1 MDSYYS
7 GDSNGEW
14 WETGDSG
21 SENNDGMDENSDNE
35 ECGMIAKE
43 CGRQLAEELWPLFCG
58 EDQRVT
64 NWYEM
69 CKAEDE
75 TKILPTAYFS
85 TVSNVKVS
93 WYLIRYSRGSTS
105 YRVTMYQEM
114 IQNEGRMTVDFWLD
128 EYEKMRDRKLRYPKE
143 KFQVINDVDEFFRS
157 CEDEVL
163 DQPD

>member
-58 EDQRVT
+58 
-64 NWYEM
+64 
-69 CKAEDE
+69 
-75 TKILPTAYFS
+75 
-85 TVSNVKVS
+85 
-93 WYLIRYSRGSTS
+93 
-105 YRVTMYQEM
+105 
-114 IQNEGRMTVDFWLD
+114 
-128 EYEKMRDRKLRYPKE
+128 RKGKERKERKRKERKERKRKE
-143 KFQVINDVDEFFRS
+143 KEDFLGSIDKLDGWPRKAARHKDVPIRKARIS
-157 CEDEVL
+157 GKL
-163 DQPD
+163 K